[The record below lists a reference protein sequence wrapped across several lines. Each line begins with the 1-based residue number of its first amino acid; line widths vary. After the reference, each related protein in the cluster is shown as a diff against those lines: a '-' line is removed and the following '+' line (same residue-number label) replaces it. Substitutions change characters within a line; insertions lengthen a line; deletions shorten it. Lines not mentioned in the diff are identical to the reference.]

1 MRHVIVGKDVAGPFT
16 SAAAG
21 ALVILY
27 KDANGQPALVQQN
40 LLATIKAA
48 DTEIKFGILKEAAS
62 VSLALLNES
71 DWLRPSEVFKAGN
84 FYPRAHVAAVA
95 QVFKKNF
102 TATGAAATDK
112 ATIKIVIEDNYSKFN
127 SYSFEFAGGASADTA
142 ATNAAAA
149 INARLAKGSMP
160 EVVSAAVDG
169 SDTSQINVTLAAGI
183 RASFIFDA
191 QGSTIAIADATSVA
205 FVFGH
210 GTYDEVVKKEKE
222 QLGRDVSNYDRYT
235 ALPAEEVLNAV
246 AGETYNSYSFMIK
259 NSAEGQIR
267 GVDNMRSYQLY
278 VPGGDISDGLSAATY
293 LDGESGT
300 ENAGTTQALSVF
312 FTGLGAAYDEL
323 NPA

>member
-16 SAAAG
+16 GAAAG
-21 ALVILY
+21 ALVMLY
-27 KDANGQPALVQQN
+27 QDANGQPALVQN
-40 LLATIKAA
+40 SVLAGIKAA
-48 DTEIKFGILKEAAS
+48 DTPVRFGVLKEAAS
-62 VSLALLNES
+62 VSLALLNETA
-71 DWLRPSEVFKAGN
+71 WLKPSEITASGN
-84 FYPRAHVAAVA
+84 FYPRAYVAAVD

-102 TATGAAATDK
+102 TATGAEATDK

-169 SDTSQINVTLAAGI
+169 SDTSQINVTLAAGV

-235 ALPAEEVLNAV
+235 ALPADEVLNVV
-246 AGETYNSYSFMIK
+246 AGGTYHSYSFTAK
-259 NSAEGQIR
+259 NDAEGQIR

-278 VPGGDISDGLSAATY
+278 FPKAGTTY
-293 LDGESGT
+293 LDGENGDEHSGT
-300 ENAGTTQALSVF
+300 QEELASF
-312 FTGLGAAYDEL
+312 FIGIGAADWAEL
-323 NPA
+323 G